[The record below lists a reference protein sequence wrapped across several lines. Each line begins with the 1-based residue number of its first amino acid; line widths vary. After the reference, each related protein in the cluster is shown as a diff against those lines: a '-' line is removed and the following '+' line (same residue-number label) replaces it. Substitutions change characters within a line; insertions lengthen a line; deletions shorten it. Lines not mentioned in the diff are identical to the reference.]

1 MFIPAR
7 RKDAPLDPL
16 RSLNH
21 RHSRPDPEA
30 SNDYASLLKN
40 IKDRRRLPASSSIS
54 QEIGP
59 SASSFKYL
67 KRHNSDVTN
76 LARQRSL
83 SRAEGDENDSDAFS
97 RNESDAGGKRR
108 GRIRVAVRKRPA
120 EVGEEDCIEVDPPT
134 IHINAT
140 KLRVDLSEY
149 TESHRYN
156 FDNAFAEMQSNED
169 VYDQCAKPLI
179 DTVMSGGSASC
190 FAYGQ
195 TGSGKT
201 HTMLGTEEDMGIY
214 LRAAKDIF
222 ETRDPDEHQVFV
234 SLYEIYCNSLFDLLN
249 SRALVI
255 AREDANRRVNICGLT
270 WHEIGSQEELARL
283 MERGAGQRR
292 TGSTSANEYSSRS
305 HAVLCLMVRSRTRPK
320 FLGTLNV
327 VDLAGSERAA
337 DTAANDKQTRLEGA
351 EINKSLL
358 ALKECI
364 RGLDERKKHIPFR
377 GSKLTE
383 VLRDSFSGNSQTVMV
398 ATISCSAANVEHT
411 MNTLR
416 YAFRV
421 KGLSVDKLEPSK
433 DRKAPPPMSKRGEPT
448 PPRST
453 SILSQPLPSI
463 KSPSPTGAM
472 LLRQR
477 KKHKKARRLRDDNEV
492 GVASSPSVRAVEKQ
506 LVEVQKTMRTEIDG
520 IREEMRMMMR
530 SKEREIDRLSARN
543 NGLESKF
550 RSLQSQLPPEYQH
563 ILLDPIGSPPIP
575 SPVNS
580 QLATRSTNGFRPGMT
595 LGPLPQTSPALSP
608 VAAGASL
615 SEVQK
620 APNDRDDNLF

>member
-1 MFIPAR
+1 
-7 RKDAPLDPL
+7 
-16 RSLNH
+16 
-21 RHSRPDPEA
+21 
-30 SNDYASLLKN
+30 
-40 IKDRRRLPASSSIS
+40 
-54 QEIGP
+54 
-59 SASSFKYL
+59 
-67 KRHNSDVTN
+67 
-76 LARQRSL
+76 
-83 SRAEGDENDSDAFS
+83 
-97 RNESDAGGKRR
+97 
-108 GRIRVAVRKRPA
+108 
-120 EVGEEDCIEVDPPT
+120 
-134 IHINAT
+134 
-140 KLRVDLSEY
+140 
-149 TESHRYN
+149 
-156 FDNAFAEMQSNED
+156 
-169 VYDQCAKPLI
+169 
-179 DTVMSGGSASC
+179 
-190 FAYGQ
+190 
-195 TGSGKT
+195 
-201 HTMLGTEEDMGIY
+201 
-214 LRAAKDIF
+214 
-222 ETRDPDEHQVFV
+222 
-234 SLYEIYCNSLFDLLN
+234 
-249 SRALVI
+249 
-255 AREDANRRVNICGLT
+255 
-270 WHEIGSQEELARL
+270 
-283 MERGAGQRR
+283 MERGAGQGR

-472 LLRQR
+472 MLRQR
-477 KKHKKARRLRDDNEV
+477 KKQKKARRLRDDKEV
-492 GVASSPSVRAVEKQ
+492 SVTSSPSVRAVEKQ

-543 NGLESKF
+543 NGLESKL
-550 RSLQSQLPPEYQH
+550 RSLQSQLPPEYHH
-563 ILLDPIGSPPIP
+563 ILLDPLGPSSPPIP

-580 QLATRSTNGFRPGMT
+580 QQAIRSSNGFKPGMT
-595 LGPLPQTSPALSP
+595 LNPLPQTSPSLSP
-608 VAAGASL
+608 VAAGSSL
-615 SEVQK
+615 SELQR
-620 APNDRDDNLF
+620 PPLSNDRDNNLF